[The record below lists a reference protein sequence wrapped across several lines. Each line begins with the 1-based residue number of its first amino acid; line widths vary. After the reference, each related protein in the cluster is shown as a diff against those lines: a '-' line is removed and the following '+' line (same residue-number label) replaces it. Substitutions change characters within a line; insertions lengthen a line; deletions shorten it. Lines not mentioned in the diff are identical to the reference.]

1 MNIIFVLIPLSL
13 VLLVFAVWAF
23 FWAVRTRQF
32 ENLDVEAWR
41 ILMDDDAP
49 ADKPQQDPA
58 TDVRSGD
65 AQAGKDVP
73 SGDAQSGDAPAI
85 DPALTQPRRPGSKRR

>member
-32 ENLDVEAWR
+32 ENLEVEAWR
-41 ILMDDDAP
+41 ILLEDDSAPPRRGRDGDGAGDAERRDDDAP
-49 ADKPQQDPA
+49 ADESRDGA
-58 TDVRSGD
+58 
-65 AQAGKDVP
+65 
-73 SGDAQSGDAPAI
+73 
-85 DPALTQPRRPGSKRR
+85 RRP

>member
-1 MNIIFVLIPLSL
+1 MNIIFVLIPLTL

-41 ILMDDDAP
+41 ILMDDEP
-49 ADKPQQDPA
+49 PVKKPEQDQAKGGQSQDPA
-58 TDVRSGD
+58 PT
-65 AQAGKDVP
+65 A
-73 SGDAQSGDAPAI
+73 
-85 DPALTQPRRPGSKRR
+85 PRRPGSKRR

>member
-32 ENLDVEAWR
+32 ENLEVEAWR
-41 ILMDDDAP
+41 ILLEDDSAPPRRGRDRGDAIEGEAPAGMSRNGAGDAEVRDDDAH
-49 ADKPQQDPA
+49 AA
-58 TDVRSGD
+58 ESRG
-65 AQAGKDVP
+65 G
-73 SGDAQSGDAPAI
+73 AP
-85 DPALTQPRRPGSKRR
+85 RP